1 MQRVAWQERNLR
13 IFFFQIF
20 VDDRR
25 FVDDAVTVDQHRHFS
40 VWVQSQEVFRFVAKI
55 ALDEF
60 VGEFFLGQDNPC
72 PVRVGSGL
80 VGIKFHGLLLSILLA
95 VGETFGVN
103 DRTSMITRADL
114 DALIVDR

>member
-13 IFFFQIF
+13 IFFFQ
-20 VDDRR
+20 R
-25 FVDDAVTVDQHRHFS
+25 FVDNAVTVDQHRHFS
-40 VWVQSQEVFRFVAKI
+40 VWIEFQEVFRLVAEV

-60 VGEFFLGQDNPC
+60 VGEFFFGQDNPC
-72 PVRVGSGL
+72 PVGVGSRL
-80 VGIKFHGLLLSILLA
+80 VGIKFHGLLLFILLV
-95 VGETFGVN
+95 VGETLGVN

>member
-1 MQRVAWQERNLR
+1 MQRVAWQERDLR

-25 FVDDAVTVDQHRHFS
+25 FVDDAVAIDQHRHFS
-40 VWVQSQEVFRFVAKI
+40 VWIQSEEVFRFVAEV

-60 VGEFFLGQDNPC
+60 VGEFFLGQDKPC
-72 PVRVGSGL
+72 PVGVGSGL
-80 VGIKFHGLLLSILLA
+80 VGIKFHGLLLFILLV
-95 VGETFGVN
+95 VGETLGVN

>member
-25 FVDDAVTVDQHRHFS
+25 FVDDAVAIDQHRHFS
-40 VWVQSQEVFRFVAKI
+40 VWIQSQEVFRFVAEV

-60 VGEFFLGQDNPC
+60 VRDFLLGQDKPC
-72 PVRVGSGL
+72 PVGVGSRL
-80 VGIKFHGLLLSILLA
+80 VGIKFHGLLLFILLV

-103 DRTSMITRADL
+103 DRTSMITGADL
-114 DALIVDR
+114 DPLVVNR